1 MAIRVIGLA
10 QGRVDDP
17 FASSGLNQTVF
28 GALAQRTQLVDV
40 LDVSLHGWQRW
51 WNAIRTWHPDR
62 DRWRERF
69 DLNVRSFMQLSH
81 MAGRMLAALRADFDL
96 VFQLRTMYAP
106 GYPPGPWPYAI
117 LVDNTYVLSDRYY
130 PPWAPMGPLEKSRWL
145 ELERVT
151 YHQALAVF
159 ARTHWVRNSL
169 IEDYGLPPERA
180 VWVGTGC
187 HFALETLPESK
198 ESDDGRTVLFV
209 GKDFKRKGVPTLL
222 EAFVLVRRRLPDAR
236 LILVGRDVP
245 IHQDGVEVLGKVTD
259 RSLLRKLYT
268 QASVFVL
275 PSHFEPCSNVISEAM
290 AYRLPCIVTTAGG
303 LADLVSDGETG
314 YVIPPGR
321 PDVLAD
327 RILDLLSDPDKR
339 RRMGECGA
347 RQVREELNWERVV
360 ERIMPYLEQA
370 LRGRK

>member
-51 WNAIRTWHPDR
+51 WNAIRTWRPDR

-81 MAGRMLAALRADFDL
+81 MAGRMLAARRADFDL

-117 LVDNTYVLSDRYY
+117 LVDNTYVLSNRHY

-236 LILVGRDVP
+236 LILVGRDMS
-245 IHQDGVEVLGKVTD
+245 IHQDGVEVVGKVMD
-259 RSLLRKLYT
+259 RSSLRKLYS

-275 PSHFEPCSNVISEAM
+275 PSHFEPCSNVIPEAM
-290 AYRLPCIVTTAGG
+290 AHRLPCIVTTAGG

-327 RILDLLSDPDKR
+327 RILDLLSDPAKR

-347 RQVREELNWERVV
+347 RQVREEFNWERVV
-360 ERIMPYLEQA
+360 ERMMPYLEQA